1 MPKIAIC
8 EDPDT
13 YVGDAS
19 GLIHS
24 QNGSSGVS
32 FGGKTIALVGDK
44 VHAHTT
50 KKDAH
55 AELAST
61 CITGSPNVTVGGI
74 AVVRDGDATSCG
86 HVVTVVNS
94 TLSGN

>member
-8 EDPDT
+8 EDPNT

-19 GLIHS
+19 GLIKS

-44 VHAHTT
+44 VHAHDT
-50 KKDAH
+50 KRDAH

-61 CITGSPNVTVGGI
+61 CIEGSPNVTVGGI

-86 HVVTVVNS
+86 HRVTVISS